1 MDHTETETRPSFD
14 KIYSSYSDKAYA
26 LAFRMIGDSELAYD
40 IVQEA
45 FIAIYNNL
53 SKFRGESSISTW
65 IYAIVKNTCL
75 RHLKKIRKTSFSS
88 IKKLIDTVSSPTST
102 DDFTGMEKRFY
113 IDQVKNGCLLGLLRC
128 LPFSQ
133 RMAFILNLLFDL
145 PIEEVATAIEKS
157 PNASRILVMRAR
169 RKIKRFLCENCS
181 LYDKANTCQCENLV
195 SFSLK
200 QGWLEK
206 YQSSVAP
213 ARIESEIRVFKDE
226 IALLK
231 TLPEIKADIDIT
243 PILQS
248 AATNQRVNIFSK
260 RKVK

>member
-1 MDHTETETRPSFD
+1 MFPRTWSHDNYLVRPEQRTLLGEWQMNREGPEPQPSFD
-14 KIYSSYSDKAYA
+14 KIYSAYCDKAHT
-26 LAFRMIGDSELAYD
+26 LAFRMTGDAEAALD

-53 SKFRGESSISTW
+53 HKFRGESAISTW
-65 IYAIVKNTCL
+65 MYAIVKNTC
-75 RHLKKIRKTSFSS
+75 R
-88 IKKLIDTVSSPTST
+88 
-102 DDFTGMEKRFY
+102 
-113 IDQVKNGCLLGLLRC
+113 
-128 LPFSQ
+128 
-133 RMAFILNLLFDL
+133 
-145 PIEEVATAIEKS
+145 
-157 PNASRILVMRAR
+157 
-169 RKIKRFLCENCS
+169 
-181 LYDKANTCQCENLV
+181 CENLV